1 MASRPAVKARRLQR
15 GHITDRVETARQ
27 LFSGDKPLALKQF
40 FEEFFQNDITVIMLN
55 AENTHG
61 KSLPKYIAID
71 NPGAQL
77 FPCGSLIGW
86 QHRKA
91 EVDFL
96 RQLFKDQGEANP
108 VNAGPKKLTAVTP
121 MMPHHRTKAEPPK
134 KRPAIS
140 KK

>member
-1 MASRPAVKARRLQR
+1 MKARRLQR

-27 LFSGDKPLALKQF
+27 LFSGDKP
-40 FEEFFQNDITVIMLN
+40 
-55 AENTHG
+55 
-61 KSLPKYIAID
+61 LPKYIAID

-96 RQLFKDQGEANP
+96 RQLFKEQGEANP

-134 KRPAIS
+134 KTRHS
-140 KK
+140 KKMTGLPRE